1 MTCNNVYYKIKE
13 KNNEI
18 TKNMEEFT
26 SDLVN
31 SLNNEYREI
40 KSNESDHD
48 MNYNSM
54 GNMDNLGNIGNMD
67 NLDDLVTENNYF
79 AHHLNYHDNYTV
91 KMLGKIMDYYGL
103 NKRKLKKDE
112 IIENILLYE
121 SEICNIEI
129 IKRRKMLWFYVS
141 ELKNDDFFKQ
151 YILVDI

>member
-13 KNNEI
+13 KNNEK

-31 SLNNEYREI
+31 SLNNEYREL
-40 KSNESDHD
+40 KSNENDHD

-54 GNMDNLGNIGNMD
+54 GNMDNIGNIGNMD

>member
-13 KNNEI
+13 KNNEK

-31 SLNNEYREI
+31 SLNNEYREL

-54 GNMDNLGNIGNMD
+54 GNMDNIGNIGNMD

>member
-141 ELKNDDFFKQ
+141 ELKNDNFFKQ

>member
-1 MTCNNVYYKIKE
+1 VYYKIKE